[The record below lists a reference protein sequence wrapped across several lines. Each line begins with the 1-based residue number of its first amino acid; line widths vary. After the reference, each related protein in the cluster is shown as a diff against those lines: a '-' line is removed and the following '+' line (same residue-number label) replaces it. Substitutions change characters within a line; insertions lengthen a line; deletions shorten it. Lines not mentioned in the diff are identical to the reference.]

1 MSLNGDTDLAGTDGA
16 SNDTDV
22 AGTDTDVGDTDG
34 ARWFMPAEDGPH
46 TRCWMAFPARADVW
60 GRQLDKVRAA
70 IARVANAIV
79 DFEPVVI
86 CVQPGQES
94 IARALLAGSVE
105 ILTLPVDDFWMRDT
119 GPCFITDGR
128 GGLAGVDL
136 GFNGWGMDQ
145 VHGRDALVATGVLD
159 HLGLRRVR
167 ADMVSEGGAIEL
179 DGDGTAML
187 TESSVIDPRRNP
199 GKTKADIEAAL
210 RVLGVRKTLWVPGVQ
225 GRDITDDHID
235 TTARFVAPGRI
246 VLELPK
252 VPDPT
257 YVWDKAALEAQ
268 RILGAAKDARGRRLE
283 VTIVRQPETWRS
295 NAAAFVPSY
304 LNWYVAN
311 GAVITAQFGDV
322 AADAAARELIGPLFP
337 GRVVVQVEIDA
348 IAAGGGGIHCSTQQ
362 EPKVG

>member
-1 MSLNGDTDLAGTDGA
+1 MSLNGDTDRTSAE
-16 SNDTDV
+16 DTDV
-22 AGTDTDVGDTDG
+22 AGTDTDAGG
-34 ARWFMPAEDGPH
+34 ATAWFMPAEDGPH
-46 TRCWMAFPARADVW
+46 TRCWMAFPARTDIW

-70 IARVANAIV
+70 IARVANAVV
-79 DFEPVVI
+79 DFEPVMM

-94 IARALLAGSVE
+94 IARALLSGSVE
-105 ILTLPVDDFWMRDT
+105 ILSLPVDDFWMRDT

-136 GFNGWGMDQ
+136 GFNGWGQDQ
-145 VHGRDALVATGVLD
+145 VHGRDALVAKAVLD

-167 ADMVSEGGAIEL
+167 AELVSEGGAIEL

-199 GKTKADIEAAL
+199 GKSKADIEGAL
-210 RVLGVRKTLWVPGVQ
+210 KVLGVRKVLWVPGVQ

-246 VLELPK
+246 VIELPK

-268 RILGAAKDARGRRLE
+268 RLLTGAKDARGRALE

-295 NAAAFVPSY
+295 SAAAFVPSY
-304 LNWYVAN
+304 INWYVAN

-322 AADAAARELIGPLFP
+322 AADAAAKAQIEALFP
-337 GRVVVQVEIDA
+337 GRTVVQVEIDA

-362 EPKVG
+362 EPRVG